1 VMSMPLASI
10 KLVLMTASVTL
21 DFLEMDLT
29 VQVSEFTHTVQHTR
43 LGRYGSV

>member
-1 VMSMPLASI
+1 MQLAPI

-29 VQVSEFTHTVQHTR
+29 VQVSQFTDTVQHTK